1 MSMSFEQVV
10 GTLSP
15 YVIGAVGGVGS
26 VLLTGFSKE
35 FFGKRDRKER
45 YRINVAREV
54 HKICVE
60 ADTSFY
66 HKYARDREHVTS
78 VIDDVK
84 SVDKEMGVKF
94 EQFVIMW
101 NGIALY
107 IDENK
112 SNTTTFIE
120 KRDKMV
126 RKIREFREEIVTW
139 EGKIRS
145 GK

>member
-1 MSMSFEQVV
+1 MSMSFEEVV
-10 GTLSP
+10 GVLFP
-15 YVIGAVGGVGS
+15 YVIGGIGGVGGVF
-26 VLLTGFSKE
+26 LTGFAKE
-35 FFGKRDRKER
+35 FFGKRDRKEKHK
-45 YRINVAREV
+45 INVAREV
-54 HKICVE
+54 HKVCVE

-66 HKYARDREHVTS
+66 HKYARDPEHVTS

-84 SVDKEMGVKF
+84 SVDKDMGVKF
-94 EQFVIMW
+94 EQFVTMW

-112 SNTTTFIE
+112 NNTTAFIE
-120 KRDKMV
+120 RRDKMV

-139 EGKIRS
+139 EGKIRA